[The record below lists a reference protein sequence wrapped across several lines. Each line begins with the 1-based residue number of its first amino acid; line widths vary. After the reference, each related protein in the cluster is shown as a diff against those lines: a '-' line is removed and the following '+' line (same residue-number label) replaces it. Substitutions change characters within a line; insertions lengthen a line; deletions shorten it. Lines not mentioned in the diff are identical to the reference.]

1 MNDGPTKIML
11 CKNDLNK
18 YEEIGNID
26 EKNGN
31 IFCKNYPVE
40 SVTNMNM
47 KILNYIKKH
56 QESDKYSLFCE
67 EEGLFDLLKEGDIN
81 SYIVHYMKWRRCS
94 AYLVIQVSN
103 RGYRY
108 LCYFVDKIY
117 HGAQCFGTS
126 YSNVDYK
133 TIFDEF
139 KKTIKYLDR
148 YKLKNY
154 ECLNKVINSS
164 VDCEYSDI
172 NTNFGI

>member
-1 MNDGPTKIML
+1 MNDGPTKIIL
-11 CKNDLNK
+11 YKNYLNK

-126 YSNVDYK
+126 YSNVDYE
-133 TIFDEF
+133 TIEQKF
-139 KKTIKYLDR
+139 KIKINTLNA
-148 YKLKNY
+148 YKLKKY
-154 ECLNKVINSS
+154 EDLSYVLDLSERCNN
-164 VDCEYSDI
+164 SDI
-172 NTNFGI
+172 KNNFGI